1 MMPTSAGLEIWRLA
15 SLQTLAK
22 IGWLALQK
30 AWRNSQLNYAFTTFV
45 WGFPVQVDVWYK
57 NS

>member
-1 MMPTSAGLEIWRLA
+1 MPTSAGLEIWRLA